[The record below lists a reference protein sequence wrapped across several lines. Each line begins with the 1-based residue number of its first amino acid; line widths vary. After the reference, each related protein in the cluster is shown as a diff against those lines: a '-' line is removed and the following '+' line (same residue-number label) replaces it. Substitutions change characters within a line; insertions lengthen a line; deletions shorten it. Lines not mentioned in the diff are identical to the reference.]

1 MPETI
6 TKEEFEKLKEEVEH
20 LKENIAILS
29 NPEILEK
36 IMEARKR
43 MDEGEEISLEELTKD
58 ILGKN
63 EL

>member
-1 MPETI
+1 MPEAI

-43 MDEGEEISLEELTKD
+43 MDEGKEISLEELTKD

>member
-6 TKEEFEKLKEEVEH
+6 TKEEFERLKEEVEH

>member
-1 MPETI
+1 MPEAI

-43 MDEGEEISLEELTKD
+43 MDEGKGISLEELTKD

>member
-36 IMEARKR
+36 IKEARKR

>member
-20 LKENIAILS
+20 LKENVAILS
-29 NPEILEK
+29 NFELIKK
-36 IMEARKR
+36 IKEAKER
-43 MDEGEEISLEELTKD
+43 MDRGEGISLEKATKD
-58 ILGKN
+58 ILGKD